1 MKKILLFFILLLLV
15 PVIELKAQEIIT
27 GSSGIE
33 MVYYDKY
40 GSQIKEY
47 FSLKNNLPY
56 DVTDIK
62 IRISYFVNN
71 NDINYKDVS
80 LNGIIPSGLTKKY
93 EIDSFDEDRMFV
105 FADGNDNNKSRYT
118 EFKIKYSVLDYKK
131 YQPNELKNNDI
142 LADTITPNSMTD
154 KYYIA
159 YVTTAVNLRDAPSI
173 DSNIIDKIPAKK
185 FIFINSADKIG
196 NYYHVIYIDKDIEG
210 YVNSPALREEI
221 LVAEV
226 VRDMIGAMVDDVL
239 TFSRSQLKNM
249 NISSPAEARL
259 AGKQI
264 VSFSPE
270 MDKDVQE
277 MRDFLSR
284 RMYHH
289 YTLERIWLKV
299 SRIIPDLFNAFMDQ
313 YMLLPETW
321 QNRVEVVGGKT
332 DETARARVVADY
344 IAGMT
349 DRYAI
354 REHERLFDLYWDL
367 K

>member
-1 MKKILLFFILLLLV
+1 
-15 PVIELKAQEIIT
+15 
-27 GSSGIE
+27 

-210 YVNSPALREEI
+210 YVNSNFFKIYKPIKENRNGTLQVVGESKDYAPSIKIYNKANVSMTLRLGTNKYKFGPYEKKTIIASPGEINI
-221 LVAEV
+221 LVSSPGIQPY
-226 VRDMIGAMVDDVL
+226 IGIDK
-239 TFSRSQLKNM
+239 LKN
-249 NISSPAEARL
+249 NIEYSWTFFVIHSYR
-259 AGKQI
+259 
-264 VSFSPE
+264 
-270 MDKDVQE
+270 
-277 MRDFLSR
+277 
-284 RMYHH
+284 
-289 YTLERIWLKV
+289 
-299 SRIIPDLFNAFMDQ
+299 
-313 YMLLPETW
+313 
-321 QNRVEVVGGKT
+321 
-332 DETARARVVADY
+332 
-344 IAGMT
+344 
-349 DRYAI
+349 
-354 REHERLFDLYWDL
+354 
-367 K
+367 